1 MLLAFGLNG
10 DFVPAP
16 SSWTLTE
23 ESREGQEICHL
34 WKEEEVPLQLSN
46 PPLLK
51 MTFSTP
57 TPGRQWPGAGGEP
70 DSTKPSPE
78 RAPAS
83 PYQSSR
89 TTTIVSAQRYIK
101 AIRMMIG
108 IGTPRK

>member
-34 WKEEEVPLQLSN
+34 WKEKEVPLQLTN

-70 DSTKPSPE
+70 TPQSHHRNE
-78 RAPAS
+78 RLPVIIKVRVQRQLFQLS
-83 PYQSSR
+83 DTSRQS
-89 TTTIVSAQRYIK
+89 
-101 AIRMMIG
+101 G
-108 IGTPRK
+108 